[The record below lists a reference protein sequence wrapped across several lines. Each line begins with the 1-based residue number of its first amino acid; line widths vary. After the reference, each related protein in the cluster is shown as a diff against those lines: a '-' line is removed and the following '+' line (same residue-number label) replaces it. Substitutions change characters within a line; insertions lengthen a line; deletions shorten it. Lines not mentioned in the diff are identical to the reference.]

1 MYVIADMMEA
11 KILYEQV
18 SLKQSAII
26 IAHHIAEHKPAPQEV
41 IDFDTHFTSKLFEI
55 QSSKAMIKA
64 AEKEHN
70 DVQAEIQ
77 TIQKEAEN
85 KIKQIENLAEDKLKD
100 QVAKRQ
106 ILAEAKIDQLTRDA
120 NNLIQSLN
128 KSR

>member
-26 IAHHIAEHKPAPQEV
+26 IAHHIAENKPAPQQV

-70 DVQAEIQ
+70 DVQAEIYQ
-77 TIQKEAEN
+77 QRLDDAHR
-85 KIKQIENLAEDKLKD
+85 LADEYK
-100 QVAKRQ
+100 
-106 ILAEAKIDQLTRDA
+106 AKIQDIFHSTFEA
-120 NNLIQSLN
+120 
-128 KSR
+128 